1 MDVKLISISPKGT
14 RKVFPLVAPVTVFG
28 RQSDCDLQIQ
38 LSEISRQHCEVK
50 MEGGKVF
57 IKDRGS
63 ANGTFVNGQ
72 KITQQELKPGDVF
85 SLANAINF
93 LVQIDGKPVNIDESK
108 LRRVPLAASSA
119 PAAAPTKT
127 VPSKPRPSKTTEPA
141 PSFAATSTGPTDKD
155 DADQILGDSFF
166 LDLEDEEEEEKE
178 KEK

>member
-14 RKVFPLVAPVTVFG
+14 RKVFPLVAPVTIFG

-38 LSEISRQHCEVK
+38 LSEISRQHCEIQT
-50 MEGGKVF
+50 EGNKVF
-57 IKDRGS
+57 LKDRDS

-72 KITQQELKPGDVF
+72 KITEQELKAGDVF
-85 SLANAINF
+85 SLANAITF
-93 LVQIDGKPVNIDESK
+93 LVQIDGRPANIDESK
-108 LRRVPLAASSA
+108 LRRVPTPAA
-119 PAAAPTKT
+119 PAPAPTPKAP
-127 VPSKPRPSKTTEPA
+127 PSKPKTAKATEPA
-141 PSFAATSTGPTDKD
+141 PSFAATSTSNTDKD

>member
-28 RQSDCDLQIQ
+28 RQADCDLQIQ
-38 LSEISRQHCEVK
+38 LGEISRQHCEIQTA
-50 MEGGKVF
+50 GSKV
-57 IKDRGS
+57 ILKDRDS

-72 KITQQELKPGDVF
+72 KITEQELKAGDVF

-93 LVQIDGKPVNIDESK
+93 VVQIDGKPVNIDESK
-108 LRRVPLAASSA
+108 LRRVPTPAAPEPA
-119 PAAAPTKT
+119 PAKKA
-127 VPSKPRPSKTTEPA
+127 VPSKPKPTKAPEPS
-141 PSFAATSTGPTDKD
+141 PSFAATSAGPTDKD

-166 LDLEDEEEEEKE
+166 MDLEDEEEEEKE